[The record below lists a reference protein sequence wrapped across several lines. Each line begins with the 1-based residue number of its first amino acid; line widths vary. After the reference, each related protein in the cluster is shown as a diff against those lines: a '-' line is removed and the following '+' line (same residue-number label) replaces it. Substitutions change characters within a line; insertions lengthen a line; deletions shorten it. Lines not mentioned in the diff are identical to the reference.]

1 MMMHMM
7 PSIATSQPSQ
17 TITATSVLF
26 TLFMVPPAVF
36 MFRYHNQ

>member
-7 PSIATSQPSQ
+7 PSIRKSQASH
-17 TITATSVLF
+17 TMTATSVLF